1 VSYAGL
7 GLAGASFVDSCG
19 PEEVTEREV
28 DIITSIDPNEK
39 VGSSGAGEANYLS
52 GEEPLRYAIYF
63 ENLDDASAPAQEVF
77 ITDTLDT
84 ARLDLSTFSIGPIAW
99 GEDRRV
105 VPPPGLSSFTE
116 DVDLRPE
123 HDLILRIQ
131 ANLNKTTGI
140 ARWTFRSLDPDTGE
154 LTQDPFA
161 GFLPPNV
168 NAPEGEGRV
177 LFTVSPKDQLSTG
190 TAISNEA
197 RIVFDLNEPIDTPV
211 WTNTIDNE
219 APTSAVTALAPIQTD
234 STFTVQWSG
243 ADQGAGILN
252 YTVFVSRDG
261 GPFTRWLINT
271 PETEA
276 AFTADSAETYAF
288 ASLARDATGNW
299 EPIPDDADTAT
310 RVDPAPPAPEVF
322 TATPRTA
329 PSSGPPQVTLSWQP
343 SSDDVARYRLYR
355 GTTATFDTTNALIAE
370 PTAPSYTDTTA
381 GVGQTYYYRV
391 MAIDAA
397 GTGSSLSDVAR
408 AFLYPSTVSAR
419 FTRSFGDATTPQSY
433 QLVALPGASNQPLG
447 DALPG
452 EGGADWQ
459 AFWDNGSA
467 QDYFVQYDD
476 SETFTFGS
484 GRGFWLI
491 GTRDWTVDAAY
502 ETVSLQGDTVATVRL
517 HDGWNIISNPLDKDV
532 AWRDVAAANGDTLQT
547 IWHWDGTFTASS
559 TFRSA
564 KSGAAYYFLNDRDL
578 STLIIPYP
586 GAPGQDET
594 QSQNQKVKEKL
605 LTLSAYEDNTLAS
618 SLQVGLLPDASEGI
632 DAYDQFAPPG
642 QFAASSLRS
651 KSPQAEDARQQHLAI
666 EYRPSK
672 GEGQTFN
679 LQLRSASGIPTR
691 LVASGLNAFA
701 NHAVALIDQR
711 TGRAYDMHAT
721 STVSLQSD
729 SESTAYKL
737 AIGTDSY
744 VENEKARSA
753 PKKLE
758 LFPNYP
764 NPFGGRTT
772 LEYAL
777 PERADVRI
785 VIFDILGRRVR
796 VLHDENR
803 RAGFHQLQWNG
814 RNNIGQPVASGLY
827 LVRLEALG
835 QQKTQKITLVR

>member
-1 VSYAGL
+1 
-7 GLAGASFVDSCG
+7 
-19 PEEVTEREV
+19 
-28 DIITSIDPNEK
+28 
-39 VGSSGAGEANYLS
+39 
-52 GEEPLRYAIYF
+52 
-63 ENLDDASAPAQEVF
+63 
-77 ITDTLDT
+77 
-84 ARLDLSTFSIGPIAW
+84 
-99 GEDRRV
+99 
-105 VPPPGLSSFTE
+105 
-116 DVDLRPE
+116 
-123 HDLILRIQ
+123 
-131 ANLNKTTGI
+131 
-140 ARWTFRSLDPDTGE
+140 
-154 LTQDPFA
+154 
-161 GFLPPNV
+161 
-168 NAPEGEGRV
+168 
-177 LFTVSPKDQLSTG
+177 
-190 TAISNEA
+190 
-197 RIVFDLNEPIDTPV
+197 
-211 WTNTIDNE
+211 
-219 APTSAVTALAPIQTD
+219 
-234 STFTVQWSG
+234 
-243 ADQGAGILN
+243 
-252 YTVFVSRDG
+252 
-261 GPFTRWLINT
+261 
-271 PETEA
+271 
-276 AFTADSAETYAF
+276 
-288 ASLARDATGNW
+288 
-299 EPIPDDADTAT
+299 
-310 RVDPAPPAPEVF
+310 
-322 TATPRTA
+322 
-329 PSSGPPQVTLSWQP
+329 
-343 SSDDVARYRLYR
+343 
-355 GTTATFDTTNALIAE
+355 
-370 PTAPSYTDTTA
+370 
-381 GVGQTYYYRV
+381 
-391 MAIDAA
+391 
-397 GTGSSLSDVAR
+397 
-408 AFLYPSTVSAR
+408 
-419 FTRSFGDATTPQSY
+419 
-433 QLVALPGASNQPLG
+433 
-447 DALPG
+447 
-452 EGGADWQ
+452 
-459 AFWDNGSA
+459 
-467 QDYFVQYDD
+467 
-476 SETFTFGS
+476 
-484 GRGFWLI
+484 
-491 GTRDWTVDAAY
+491 
-502 ETVSLQGDTVATVRL
+502 
-517 HDGWNIISNPLDKDV
+517 
-532 AWRDVAAANGDTLQT
+532 
-547 IWHWDGTFTASS
+547 
-559 TFRSA
+559 
-564 KSGAAYYFLNDRDL
+564 LNDRDL